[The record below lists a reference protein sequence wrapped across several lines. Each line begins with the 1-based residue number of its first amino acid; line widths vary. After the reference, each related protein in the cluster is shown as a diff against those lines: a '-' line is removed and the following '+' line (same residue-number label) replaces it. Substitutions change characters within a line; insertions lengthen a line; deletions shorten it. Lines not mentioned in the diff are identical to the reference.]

1 MSPSGTETAYDSRRL
16 GFSPDRV
23 ADVAKRARSL
33 VDCIDVLRPFASA
46 LGIALEAESYRE
58 HAERLARDFTLP
70 EWPQGRINLVEA
82 AVLDLFVRA
91 MRPEVVVEVGVA
103 SGVSSA
109 ALLSALSAIES
120 SETAHLRSYDIT
132 TRCYF
137 DESRAVGEAVQEMV
151 PHLAGG
157 QLLQRGGAKTAAE
170 QLPMASVRLAFIDAN
185 HGHPAPVA
193 DLIDLAPCLA
203 PGAWVLLHD
212 IRLSRAML
220 ERDPQSER
228 EVYGPEVLFDGWPGE
243 KVRGVRFSS
252 NIGAIRVDRPDELTP
267 DHLAAIIDEP
277 WERIADSEH
286 VRRTLGRA

>member
-1 MSPSGTETAYDSRRL
+1 MGTQARYDSRRL
-16 GFSPDRV
+16 GFSPDRG

-33 VDCIDVLRPFASA
+33 IDCIEVLHPFAEA
-46 LGIALEAESYRE
+46 LGISLEAESYME
-58 HAERLARDFTLP
+58 HAERLAQDFTLP
-70 EWPQGRINLVEA
+70 DWPQGRINLVEA

-91 MRPEVVVEVGVA
+91 IRPEIVVEVGVA

-109 ALLSALSAIES
+109 ALLSALSTIGASDEPRL
-120 SETAHLRSYDIT
+120 HSYDIM

-151 PHLAGG
+151 ARLAGD
-157 QLLQRGGAKTAAE
+157 QLLTRGGARTAGE
-170 QLPMASVRLAFIDAN
+170 QLPNASVRLAFIDAN

-193 DLIDLAPCLA
+193 DLIDLGPCLA

-220 ERDPQSER
+220 ERDPASER
-228 EVYGPEVLFDGWPGE
+228 AVYGPEVLFDGWPGE

-277 WERIADSEH
+277 WEPIADSAH
-286 VRRTLGRA
+286 VRRTVGRA